1 MDAFTVLIVISIVE
15 LDIAVWIWIGRT
27 LRSDLKSFVDKVLK
41 ELLD

>member
-15 LDIAVWIWIGRT
+15 LDIAVWIWIVRS
-27 LRSDLKSFVDKVLK
+27 LRSDFKSFVDKFLK